1 MCVSVCICMYIY
13 IFIFIYIYIYLRQL
27 RLINRQVI
35 INPTIERRRGNRPKK
50 REIEEEKNF
59 SRLGAKNRSNVSFV
73 VSFRSFSSSMTR
85 AETSSIEKAYI
96 TGARISGTRR
106 ASSRNTEASPFRR
119 FERTT
124 RKSTSRKK
132 RGKYEVCA
140 GDEIT
145 VPLSFHYLYSLRSID
160 NKELR
165 TRQVSNGHR
174 LTNETRITR
183 FDRIVDHPSTILIV
197 CTCFFFSFFSL
208 FSQTTTS
215 TLLRSVLAYK
225 ITYDRY
231 YNLTTTVKL
240 TEHVLGSE

>member
-1 MCVSVCICMYIY
+1 
-13 IFIFIYIYIYLRQL
+13 
-27 RLINRQVI
+27 
-35 INPTIERRRGNRPKK
+35 
-50 REIEEEKNF
+50 
-59 SRLGAKNRSNVSFV
+59 
-73 VSFRSFSSSMTR
+73 MTR

-197 CTCFFFSFFSL
+197 CTCFFFFFFFSFF
-208 FSQTTTS
+208 TNNNVNIVAV
-215 TLLRSVLAYK
+215 RPRV
-225 ITYDRY
+225 
-231 YNLTTTVKL
+231 
-240 TEHVLGSE
+240 